1 MIRASEGGNLDEY
14 MHADQLLDYV
24 CHEACRNASA
34 VNAVEP
40 LIIQCRRFWY
50 AYQHEG
56 DIAEGARRHMLMAQG
71 IATGNESAA
80 IKGADSLMDYL
91 EMFTRKVIDA

>member
-1 MIRASEGGNLDEY
+1 
-14 MHADQLLDYV
+14 MHADQLLDYA

-80 IKGADSLMDYL
+80 LKGAASRMDYL